1 MFALL
6 MEPYAMI
13 QVSILLSVMYQMG
26 KNVTSMFDFYVSLE
40 HLAATR
46 RNPVEKHWCS
56 GTGTHSHTFYV
67 FVCSAMKINTS
78 LKTVF
83 KTEFNVLLK
92 VASF

>member
-13 QVSILLSVMYQMG
+13 QVSILLSVIYQMG

-40 HLAATR
+40 PLAASRGT
-46 RNPVEKHWCS
+46 PVEKHWCS
-56 GTGTHSHTFYV
+56 GTGKHSHTFYI
-67 FVCSAMKINTS
+67 FVCSAMKVNTS

-83 KTEFNVLLK
+83 EKEFNGLLK
-92 VASF
+92 VAWF